1 MALHIDITNIVTI
14 AVIAVLILLL
24 FLLLL
29 ARHRRRSE
37 YQINKALKPL
47 TRAEVKNIII
57 PDGIGGLLE
66 VEHLILTEHGL
77 LLIAVYP
84 IHGDLFGGDKIDQ
97 WTQIVKGRSYKF
109 ANPLRHIRTAYQ
121 ALKSLAPNIPIEYRI
136 IFTADAR
143 FPKGKPEHVA
153 LIASLSK
160 DMASLQ
166 SGPIMLEPAQQA
178 WDRILRI
185 ARTAERHTDIG
196 EEI

>member
-14 AVIAVLILLL
+14 ALVVVFFLLCI
-24 FLLLL
+24 LLLL

-37 YQINKALKPL
+37 YQINKVLKPL

-66 VEHLILTEHGL
+66 VEHLILMEQGL
-77 LLIAVYP
+77 LLIATYP
-84 IHGDLFGGDKIDQ
+84 IHGDLFGGEKIDQ

-109 ANPLRHIRTAYQ
+109 ANPLRHIRTAYH

-153 LIASLSK
+153 VVSSLLA
-160 DMASLQ
+160 DMAMIQ
-166 SGPIMLEPAQQA
+166 SAPKIPEPAQQA

-185 ARTAERHTDIG
+185 ARKTDRDTEIG